1 MNFVLAVPFMHT
13 EWLMVAI
20 GVAFGLRNLLP
31 DRRWTLIAALVGGG
45 FVASVAAILNL
56 VPWFGQLHLA
66 AYAVFML
73 LGFTAAYLLVRWRGK
88 YAGIDERDTLDLV
101 MIAVGAGIIGARARY
116 VWERPEL
123 FTHDGNGM
131 ALDWPARIALAVDF
145 DRGGMVW
152 YGGAVLAAT
161 MIIAYL
167 YTKKRDIIAAGDLL
181 IPAMLLGLGIGR
193 IGCFFNGC
201 CYGRPTDLPW
211 GVVCQA
217 GTYAHLVH
225 PTQLYEAIVCTTG
238 VAALM
243 WFWRH
248 RTTSGQVFAL
258 ALIGYGCWRFTN
270 EFLRG
275 DDKIPSTMLGFPD
288 TNPAHALRPDGTLPP
303 GVFDTSQM
311 TSLWLIVIT
320 VIVGGLVVL
329 HRRRYPAAAAHA
341 RLVPGSVHAA
351 KPAPAP
357 AAAPRAI
364 GQDPHSSPS

>member
-1 MNFVLAVPFMHT
+1 MNFVKAITFLHT
-13 EWLMVAI
+13 EFLMIAI
-20 GVAFGLRNLLP
+20 GVAFVLRNVLP
-31 DRRWTLIAALVGGG
+31 ERRWTLMAALVGGIIAAG
-45 FVASVAAILNL
+45 VAAILGW
-56 VPWFGQLHLA
+56 VPLWGQLHFA

-88 YAGIDERDTLDLV
+88 YAGIDERDALDLV

-123 FTHDGNGM
+123 FTHDGNGA

-161 MIIAYL
+161 AIVAYL
-167 YTKKRDIIAAGDLL
+167 YTKKRDLIAAGDLL

-225 PTQLYEAIVCTTG
+225 PTQLYEAFVCTAG

-243 WFWRH
+243 WFWRR

-258 ALIGYGCWRFTN
+258 ALIGYGAWRFTN

-275 DDKIPSTMLGFPD
+275 DDKIPSTLLGFPD
-288 TNPAHALRPDGTLPP
+288 TNPAHALRPDGTLPA

-311 TSLWLIVIT
+311 TSLWLIVAT
-320 VIVGGLVVL
+320 LIVAGLVIL
-329 HRRRYPAAAAHA
+329 HRRRYPADAAHA
-341 RLVPGSVHAA
+341 RLVPGSIHAA

-357 AAAPRAI
+357 PAALASLRPGPTQSA
-364 GQDPHSSPS
+364 Q